1 MFFTDYYGIP
11 WPCHLQEDMSQTNK
25 SKDRQISWTP
35 RTEVQLSQAG
45 RDGAW
50 LPAAPGGQAGDS
62 LGSEDA
68 KDEATR
74 GRWGSKK
81 GTDMRKGWARVYY
94 FLVIDLG
101 VS

>member
-1 MFFTDYYGIP
+1 MAYHGHATCRKT
-11 WPCHLQEDMSQTNK
+11 CHKPTNQK
-25 SKDRQISWTP
+25 IGQISWTP

-81 GTDMRKGWARVYY
+81 GTDMRKGWACVYY